1 MQSSQCTTSTA
12 SSTYSQG
19 SQHGNQEASTSKD
32 DVVMIDLDDLPSP
45 THPERESISHLRAQA
60 HQSQSNADLVRM
72 AQHAFPSVSP
82 AFINVLLKQGNS
94 QEAQKSDAQGSH
106 KTITHGSKSPNEHRS
121 HSSTA
126 QSKANSEALDVD
138 INSSSETNV
147 VDSTQSKNGDAA
159 VNNVK
164 VKKVVAKT
172 PNQEQIDLQMSSPP
186 IIVEVSL
193 ESDQLDQSSQQEK
206 TGVSLSPTQPLV
218 VDVSVASDELEN
230 SASQGADAASS

>member
-12 SSTYSQG
+12 SPTCPQG

-72 AQHAFPSVSP
+72 AQHAFPCVSP
-82 AFINVLLKQGNS
+82 AFINVLLNQGNS
-94 QEAQKSDAQGSH
+94 QEAQESDAQGSH

-121 HSSTA
+121 QSSTA
-126 QSKANSEALDVD
+126 QSKADSEALDVD
-138 INSSSETNV
+138 INSSETNV
-147 VDSTQSKNGDAA
+147 VDSTQSKNGDA

-172 PNQEQIDLQMSSPP
+172 PNQEQIDLQLSSPP

-206 TGVSLSPTQPLV
+206 TGVSLSPTRPLV
-218 VDVSVASDELEN
+218 VDVSVASDELEI